1 MHQTV
6 FPGWTGHVN
15 YNYSMFEVPRECS
28 SCNRIWSRGPRY
40 SNYEKVSSVG
50 SAAEELLFH
59 DQEPCRSNA
68 DCRKQV
74 HSFTTLIRA
83 NAMITDEFLWDAG
96 TMMCRKI
103 LLNNGIEQLIRRA
116 KQTHNNCKA
125 AATDALRDLGLDN
138 YNLWASLLIF
148 PHHISYYCFVLA
160 TAQEF
165 HLL

>member
-28 SCNRIWSRGPRY
+28 SCNWIWSWGPCY

-50 SAAEELLFH
+50 SAAEEFLFY
-59 DQEPCRSNA
+59 DQEPCRSK
-68 DCRKQV
+68 CRKQV
-74 HSFTTLIRA
+74 NSFSTLI
-83 NAMITDEFLWDAG
+83 FLLWWLPLNFSDAG

-103 LLNNGIEQLIRRA
+103 LLNNGIEQLIRKA
-116 KQTHNNCKA
+116 KQTHKNCKA

-138 YNLWASLLIF
+138 YNSWAFSLLF
-148 PHHISYYCFVLA
+148 HYHIQYCFVSA
-160 TAQEF
+160 TVQEF